1 MIALILFTLSPI
13 KNVNANSAQTHW
25 NGVTATGAM
34 ITDEDCPIIVQN
46 ENLTFNINK
55 FPQTNYISEEA
66 ARAYN
71 DSVTAEYTFY
81 NPADYT
87 VNATLAFP
95 FGILPYYGYY
105 HTPENG
111 YERIEEDFS
120 VTVNDESVENT
131 IRHTFSY
138 EHLDYNNERDLP
150 KLIDGYVED
159 DFYHHDLPVYTYQ
172 YTLNSEYGDEKNFA
186 YAVYRWKKQDNIKLL
201 LLTSA
206 FHIFRTDDYLDIVF
220 RFRSDSPFPAT
231 VTLCFIGGQP
241 EESPTWRFHEFLL
254 SPLFKLK
261 QEVSGNYELNSV
273 NQTDFYSFVMAT
285 FDEKYGVL
293 ESDWYNAIIYDLKN
307 EHDFN
312 LGMLSPKR
320 KDFFVYSSL
329 MRWCY
334 YNITLKPKESI
345 VNAVT
350 VPLYPDINTQYSTTL
365 YIYKYLLSPAQ
376 TWKDFKSLNIEI
388 VTPYVLIQSDGFDFV
403 KNEAQSKYTLS
414 LQGLPSGELSFI
426 LAKEHF
432 VIPTPT
438 KGCSLS
444 LNHGNLV
451 VTALLIASAYFIISK
466 KRG

>member
-46 ENLTFNINK
+46 ENLTFNIDT
-55 FPQTNYISEEA
+55 FPVINYISEEA
-66 ARAYN
+66 ARSYN
-71 DSVTAEYTFY
+71 ASVTAEYTFY

-95 FGILPYYGYY
+95 FGIFPYYGYY
-105 HTPENG
+105 HTPENS

-150 KLIDGYVED
+150 KLVEGYVKD
-159 DFYHHDLPVYTYQ
+159 DFYRTDLPVYTYE
-172 YTLNSEYGDEKNFA
+172 YTLNSENKNEDGYF
-186 YAVYRWKKQDNIKLL
+186 YAVYRWKKQDDVKLYYL
-201 LLTSA
+201 GNCYR
-206 FHIFRTDDYLDIVF
+206 IIRTDEYLDIIF
-220 RFRSDSPFPAT
+220 RFERESS
-231 VTLCFIGGQP
+231 VTLCFLGGQP
-241 EESPTWRFHEFLL
+241 KESPTWKFHMF
-254 SPLFKLK
+254 STSGSKLME
-261 QEVSGNYELNSV
+261 EVSGTYKNKNITE
-273 NQTDFYSFVMAT
+273 TDFYSFVMTAY
-285 FDEKYGVL
+285 DRNLGVT
-293 ESDWYNAIIYDLKN
+293 ESDWYNAIVYDLKN

-350 VPLYPDINTQYSTTL
+350 VPLYPDINTNYSTTL
-365 YIYKYLLSPAQ
+365 YTYKYLLSPAQ
-376 TWKDFKSLNIEI
+376 TWKDFQSLNIEI
-388 VTPYVLIQSDGFDFV
+388 VTRYVLIQSKGFDFV
-403 KNEAQSKYTLS
+403 QNEAQSKYTLS